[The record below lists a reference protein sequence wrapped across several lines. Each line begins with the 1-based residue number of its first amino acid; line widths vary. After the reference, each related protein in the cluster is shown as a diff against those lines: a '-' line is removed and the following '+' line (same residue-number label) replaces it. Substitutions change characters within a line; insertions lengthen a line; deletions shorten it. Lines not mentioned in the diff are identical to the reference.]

1 MVTNRMWGREIQE
14 SGIRREE
21 IFITT
26 KVWKSHQGYDSTL
39 QACEKACDGSG
50 YRT

>member
-1 MVTNRMWGREIQE
+1 MWGREIQE

-26 KVWKSHQGYDSTL
+26 KVWKSYQGYHYYKGL
-39 QACEKACDGSG
+39 EELP
-50 YRT
+50 RI